1 MGLSKAL
8 FDLFQ
13 IAIYGDVCNICFAK
27 LSIHEQKENPK
38 INGLKIIDHQVV
50 MI

>member
-13 IAIYGDVCNICFAK
+13 IVIYGDVCNICFAK
-27 LSIHEQKENPK
+27 LSIHEQKAKPK
-38 INGLKIIDHQVV
+38 NNGIKYLIDKVL
-50 MI
+50 